1 MTAWRTHA
9 LRTAACGVLVL
20 GGLMPALAGCG
31 PEQVVCSYAEDTANP
46 SGLTISHGFVTAHLH
61 VFCTSEPDTYSL
73 VMILVRDK
81 QMLEPGSHYT
91 DPPAPAGYDA
101 TTFAPCTPGSW
112 YLYYSVTA
120 TYQGQVAHNTTPT
133 LPSREIVLDDC

>member
-1 MTAWRTHA
+1 M
-9 LRTAACGVLVL
+9 LPAA
-20 GGLMPALAGCG
+20 ALAGGVSACTPAG
-31 PEQVVCSYAEDTANP
+31 VVCSYTEDTANP

-61 VFCTSEPDTYSL
+61 VFCTSAPDTYSL

-81 QMLEPGSHYT
+81 QMIEPGSHYT
-91 DPPAPAGYDA
+91 DPPGPDGYDA
-101 TTFAPCTPGSW
+101 TTFAPCTPGAW